1 MDDVSDRARKRMK
14 RRELLQDPSNR
25 SLLEDVQG
33 AFRKA
38 WEEELGRELTPE
50 EERRLS
56 TGIQIDGVGDDP
68 DEYEFDR
75 VSELV
80 ASGVPLEEAERQAR
94 EDRERVFGA

>member
-1 MDDVSDRARKRMK
+1 MDDISERERKKRK

-25 SLLEDVQG
+25 GLLEDVQG

-38 WEEELGRELTPE
+38 WEDDLGRKLTPE

-56 TGIQIDGVGDDP
+56 TGIQIDVPSGDA
-68 DEYEFDR
+68 EKFEFDR

-80 ASGVPLEEAERQAR
+80 ASGIPLEEAERQAR
-94 EDRERVFGA
+94 REREEVFGS